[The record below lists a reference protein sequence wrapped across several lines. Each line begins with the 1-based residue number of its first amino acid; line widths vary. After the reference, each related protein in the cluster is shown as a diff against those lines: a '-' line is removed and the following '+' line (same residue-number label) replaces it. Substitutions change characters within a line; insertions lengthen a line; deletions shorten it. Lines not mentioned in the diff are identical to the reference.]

1 MFDKL
6 KALWRVLKAGE
17 EVANPEFWKGV
28 QSKGQPI
35 LATLLVSIVS
45 LLKGT
50 KYEIPLDDTTAMLVA
65 GGVFAGVNWVLT
77 IVTSKKVGVF
87 SNDKLPDESVMP
99 TVQLP
104 PVEDHSYIG
113 NELQAYTQDNVEEA
127 KEAMELDRGR
137 RSNRDN

>member
-1 MFDKL
+1 MFNKL
-6 KALWRVLKAGE
+6 KALWRVMKAGE

-50 KYEIPLDDTTAMLVA
+50 KYEIPLDDTTAMFIA

-87 SNDKLPDESVMP
+87 SNDKLPDENSVQ

-104 PVEDHSYIG
+104 PIEDHSY
-113 NELQAYTQDNVEEA
+113 NSALPAYSAADVEEA
-127 KEAMELDRGR
+127 KAAMELDRGR
-137 RSNRDN
+137 RSNRDS